1 MSTPDATPSAL
12 KEAEAIEAGLRA
24 QLGELIS
31 TKVRAEKEGAR
42 LADRATVAGAAP
54 ELAGLSDRY
63 RAQAIRLASEVEDV
77 RASLRAQEARTE
89 QLRAGAAGA

>member
-1 MSTPDATPSAL
+1 MSTPDPL
-12 KEAEAIEAGLRA
+12 NEAEATEAALRA

-31 TKVRAEKEGAR
+31 AKVRAEKEGAR
-42 LADRATVAGAAP
+42 LADRATVPGASA
-54 ELAGLSDRY
+54 ELAGLSERY
-63 RAQAIRLASEVEDV
+63 KAQAIRLASEVEDV

>member
-1 MSTPDATPSAL
+1 MSTPDPL
-12 KEAEAIEAGLRA
+12 REAEATETALRE

-31 TKVRAEKEGAR
+31 AKVRADKEGGR
-42 LADRATVAGAAP
+42 LADRATVPGAAP
-54 ELAGLSDRY
+54 ELAGLSERY

>member
-1 MSTPDATPSAL
+1 MSTPDAL
-12 KEAEAIEAGLRA
+12 QEAEATETALRA

-31 TKVRAEKEGAR
+31 ARVRAEKEGAR
-42 LADRATVAGAAP
+42 LGDRASVPGAAP
-54 ELAGLSDRY
+54 ELAGLADRY